1 MEIADFYHLIENED
15 NAVTK
20 SAFCQQR
27 MKIKDLF
34 FFYLNEILVESF
46 YRHYGENIKRW
57 NGYRLIAIDGSLVTL
72 INKDDA
78 TAYFGKQGNHVKQMT
93 MGQVLSA
100 FDVLNEITIK
110 ADMFPVKLAEQK
122 LAQKWVPFYEP
133 DMLLIYDRG
142 YPGFI
147 NFYLHQH
154 KEQPQAFLI
163 RCPLGFSG
171 EVKAFVETDKTDIVS
186 SFKASKHATDEL
198 YKHGFIVPIGS
209 TIDIRLIKVILEDGT
224 VEVLATNL
232 FDQNAYPHS
241 IFKELY
247 FMRWG
252 VETKY
257 AALKNQLQLEA
268 FSGQKVVSIM
278 QDFYITFLLS
288 NLQEI
293 IAKPCQKNLIRI
305 SKTRKHNYK
314 INRNIAYG
322 MMKNRIVDL
331 FIIHNPEKILLQLE
345 KLFIQN
351 IEPIRPNR
359 KYPHERKTVKNRG
372 KYQALTNYKRAI

>member
-1 MEIADFYHLIENED
+1 M
-15 NAVTK
+15 TK

-34 FFYLNEILVESF
+34 FACLNEMLVDSF
-46 YRHYGENIKRW
+46 YRHYGENVRRW
-57 NGYRLIAIDGSLVTL
+57 NGYRLIAVDGSLVTL

-78 TAYFGKQGNHVKQMT
+78 MAHFGTQGNHVKEMT

-110 ADMFPVKLAEQK
+110 ADMFPIKQAEQK

-142 YPGFI
+142 YPGFT

-154 KEQPQAFLI
+154 KEQPQAFLM
-163 RCPLGFSG
+163 RCPLGFCG
-171 EVKAFVETDKTDIVS
+171 EVKAFVENKKTDVVS
-186 SFKASKHATDEL
+186 SFKATRYASDEL
-198 YKHGFIVPIGS
+198 YKHGFIVPVGS

-224 VEVLATNL
+224 MEVLATNL
-232 FDQNAYPHS
+232 FDQNAYPHC

-257 AALKNQLQLEA
+257 AVVKNQLQLEA

-293 IAKPCQKNLIRI
+293 IAKSCQNNLIHI
-305 SKTRKHNYK
+305 TKLRKHRYK
-314 INRNIAYG
+314 INRNIAFG
-322 MMKNRIVDL
+322 IMKNRIVSL
-331 FIIHNPEKILLQLE
+331 LMIHDPEKILSELE

-351 IEPIRPNR
+351 IEPIRQNR
-359 KYPHERKTVKNRG
+359 RYPHERKTVKNRG